1 MQHAKLTIVFS
12 YVTLGI
18 GFSLA
23 VMICTTYY
31 LRLTLHKIPPS
42 ATIFSVFL
50 PLGAFGQSAFVVLN
64 LATSA
69 RELFKNHGEWII
81 SPNVISTEAAGFFS
95 DAVYAVSVVFS
106 LMLWGF
112 ALLWFVLGVFFVID
126 VLTVSKI
133 SFNLGWW
140 GLTFPIS
147 VFAIATGEL
156 GQALGSGFF
165 RVVATIVT
173 VGEIII
179 WLMVLTLTLYNM
191 ARKRLFISPCLQEAG
206 GVPPSG
212 ATITT
217 RKYVL

>member
-1 MQHAKLTIVFS
+1 
-12 YVTLGI
+12 
-18 GFSLA
+18 
-23 VMICTTYY
+23 
-31 LRLTLHKIPPS
+31 
-42 ATIFSVFL
+42 
-50 PLGAFGQSAFVVLN
+50 
-64 LATSA
+64 
-69 RELFKNHGEWII
+69 
-81 SPNVISTEAAGFFS
+81 
-95 DAVYAVSVVFS
+95 
-106 LMLWGF
+106 MLWGF

-156 GQALGSGFF
+156 GRALGSGFF